1 MSAAIAQ
8 LSPLAIGCMRR
19 ARLRLV
25 PRERCSPAEWPEK
38 YRTIAT
44 GATPGPFRWE
54 RQPALRGILEAYGDP
69 RVRQVVGQKSSQL
82 GWTTSVALNVIG
94 YHIHVEPC
102 AQLAFFP
109 KDKAAIKFV
118 REKLDPTIRE
128 TPVLAERIRLDS
140 RRPDNTQDYKG
151 YAGGFIQLSGVNSP
165 ANIKSTDARVA
176 IVEEPDDVG
185 KDVKGQGNAISHA
198 KARTKSFPNR
208 KILIGGTP
216 TYEGFSSVAKEM
228 ELSDKRR
235 FYVAC
240 PHCAHEQP
248 LRWGQ
253 VQWLKNA
260 PVTHPVYGRHQ
271 PETARYACEACAAL
285 WTEGERLA
293 AICAAA
299 ARADFGWRAAAPFTG
314 VAGFY
319 LHELLSIFP
328 ESRLEVLVR
337 TFLAAEHQQGLGD
350 NSNMIEFINGS
361 LGEVWKIKTDA
372 PEVQA
377 LRDRPQPDY
386 AEFTTPAGGLIVTG
400 FVDVQRGGEQSGEP
414 RLELLLRAWGRE
426 EESWLVAFKVIV
438 GNPLEPST
446 WAELD
451 KVLATPIRNAG
462 GGTLGISSLG
472 VDSGD
477 GMTAEAVYKYVRNKR
492 KAGLRVFIATKGDS
506 QRGREVFTPPKRS
519 VDTTAMDKAAKY
531 GLRPYMIGTDRA
543 KDLIAGRLKLEGD
556 GPSRMHWH
564 AGVREEYF
572 RQLLAEVKFA
582 PRGGKPEW
590 VQKAGERNEAL
601 DCEVGALHG
610 ARRLRVHT
618 MTEAEWGALEKRIR
632 QQDLLNT
639 PAVNKQP
646 TSTGPRG
653 RGAGGGEFA
662 W

>member
-1 MSAAIAQ
+1 MTTAAHQ
-8 LSPLAIGCMRR
+8 LSPRALEAMRR
-19 ARLRLV
+19 ARLRLK
-25 PRERCSPAEWPEK
+25 PRENCTPAQWPER

-82 GWTTSVALNVIG
+82 GWTTSIALNVIG
-94 YHIHVEPC
+94 FHVHVDPC
-102 AQLAFFP
+102 AMLVFFP

-128 TPVLAERIRLDS
+128 TPVLAERIKLGS
-140 RRPDNTQDYKG
+140 RSPDNTQDFKG
-151 YAGGFIQLSGVNSP
+151 FAGGFLQLSGVNSP
-165 ANIKSTDARVA
+165 ANIKSTDAKVA

-185 KDVKGQGNAISHA
+185 KDVKGQGNAIAHA

-228 ELSDKRR
+228 EISDKRR

-240 PHCAHEQP
+240 PHCGHEQT

-253 VQWLKNA
+253 VSWLKEA
-260 PVTHPVYGRHQ
+260 ATHHPVYGRHQ
-271 PETARYACEACAAL
+271 PETAKYVCESCAAL
-285 WTEGERLA
+285 WTEGERIA
-293 AICAAA
+293 AICTA
-299 ARADFGWRAAAPFTG
+299 ARRADAGWRAAAAFTG

-337 TFLAAEHQQGLGD
+337 SFLTAQHQASVGD
-350 NSNMIEFINGS
+350 NSTMIEFVNGS

-377 LRDRPQPDY
+377 LRDRAQPEY

-400 FVDVQRGGEQSGEP
+400 FVDVQRGGEHSGEA

-438 GNPLEPST
+438 GNPLEQAT
-446 WAELD
+446 WDELD
-451 KVLATPIRNAG
+451 RVLATPIRNLA

-472 VDSGD
+472 IDSGD
-477 GMTAEAVYKYVRNKR
+477 GMTAEAVYKYVRGKR
-492 KAGLRVFIATKGDS
+492 RLGARTFIATKGDN
-506 QRGREVFTPPKRS
+506 QRGREIFSPPKKS
-519 VDTTAMDKAAKY
+519 IDTTVTDKAAKF
-531 GLRPYMIGTDRA
+531 GLRPYIVGTDRA
-543 KDLIAGRLKLEGD
+543 KDLISGRLKLEGE
-556 GPSRMHWH
+556 GPARMHWH
-564 AGVREEYF
+564 AGVRPEYF
-572 RQLLAEVKFA
+572 AQLLAEVKFA

-590 VQKAGERNEAL
+590 IKKAGERNEAL
-601 DCEVGALHG
+601 DCEVGVLHG
-610 ARRLRVHT
+610 ARRLRLHT
-618 MTEAEWGALEKRIR
+618 MTDAEWTALEARVR
-632 QQDLLNT
+632 QPDLLKK
-639 PAVNKQP
+639 PAANQRP
-646 TSTGPRG
+646 TQASPPT
-653 RGAGGGEFA
+653 GGGEFT